1 MKNYSPKIAAK
12 LQVRPQVMH
21 GLSRH
26 KKTNLAKKKI
36 SSVGTERNHVSAL
49 TVFSK
54 WLIMDSNKHLKN
66 AKPTDAI
73 RYLEERSKVV
83 RQKTLDMDRQ
93 ALNMNMNFP
102 TDIKFILSEVQT
114 HVENRAYTQP
124 QLDYL
129 ISKASDD
136 LKLSIELAS
145 NAGLR
150 SMEILTISPPF
161 SLSQSDRNW
170 HEHRFDGRNKDA
182 SFIVHGKGGLHREIR
197 LSPELSNRIKQL
209 ARPTPV
215 IVTHRETH
223 LKSHFNLLGGH
234 DFCNKFSILS
244 KKEIGFSH
252 GAHGLRHT
260 FAQGRLLELM
270 CLGYDTDIAV
280 KILSQEMGHFAITNT
295 LTYLSERFSI

>member
-26 KKTNLAKKKI
+26 KNLDLAEKKI

-49 TVFSK
+49 TVFAK
-54 WLIMDSNKHLKN
+54 WLIKDSNKHLKN

-73 RYLEERSKVV
+73 RYLEERSRVV

-102 TDIKFILSEVQT
+102 TDIKFILSEVET
-114 HVENRAYTQP
+114 IVENRAYSQSE
-124 QLDYL
+124 LNYL
-129 ISKASDD
+129 ISKAPDD
-136 LKLSIELAS
+136 LKLSIELAVNS
-145 NAGLR
+145 GLR
-150 SMEILTISPPF
+150 SMEIITLSPP
-161 SLSQSDRNW
+161 LALCQSDRNW
-170 HEHRFDGRNKDA
+170 HEHRFDGRNKDE

-197 LSPELSNRIKQL
+197 LSPELSNRIKQF
-209 ARPTPV
+209 ARPAPV
-215 IVTHRETH
+215 KVTHRETH
-223 LKSHFNLLGGH
+223 LTSHFDLLGGH

-244 KKEIGFSH
+244 KKELGFSH

-260 FAQGRLLELM
+260 FAQKRLLELM
-270 CLGYDTDIAV
+270 CLGHDTNISV

-295 LTYLSERFSI
+295 LIYLSERFSI